1 MHIKTYKM
9 NKDKNEKGNQAN
21 DAILKAKTNQDFNN
35 QKPDPED
42 PNQNKNHQENGE
54 AEENGVITGQHAE
67 KKPDNRGGKQKEKAR
82 QQEDHSG
89 HDWSTTFPFNS
100 LKPPFG

>member
-1 MHIKTYKM
+1 MKK
-9 NKDKNEKGNQAN
+9 NKNEKGNQAN
-21 DAILKAKTNQDFNN
+21 DAMLKAKTNQDFNN

-54 AEENGVITGQHAE
+54 AEKEGETTGQHSE
-67 KKPDNRGGKQKEKAR
+67 TNPDNGNGKHKGKAG
-82 QQEDHSG
+82 QQDDHSG
-89 HDWSTTFPFNS
+89 HDWSTTFPFDS